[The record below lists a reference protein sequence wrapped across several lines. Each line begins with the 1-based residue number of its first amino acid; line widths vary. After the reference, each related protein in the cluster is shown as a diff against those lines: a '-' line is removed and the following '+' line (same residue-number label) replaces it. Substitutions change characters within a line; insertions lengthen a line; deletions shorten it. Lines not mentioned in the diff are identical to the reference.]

1 MLSNILSTMTACE
14 VLAVMSPVT
23 AGEGRVAR
31 HVYLPPEEV
40 ARGLKVS
47 VKLEDVWLLILP
59 VVGTTALS
67 CGSNHWTDG
76 LPVRPSISSV
86 TEQTSE

>member
-1 MLSNILSTMTACE
+1 MSNILSTMISCE
-14 VLAVMSPVT
+14 VLAVMSSAT

-31 HVYLPPEEV
+31 HVYEPPEEV
-40 ARGLKVS
+40 VRGSKVS

-59 VVGTTALS
+59 VVGTSVLPP
-67 CGSNHWTDG
+67 GPIHWTEG
-76 LPVRPSISSV
+76 LPVRPATFSV